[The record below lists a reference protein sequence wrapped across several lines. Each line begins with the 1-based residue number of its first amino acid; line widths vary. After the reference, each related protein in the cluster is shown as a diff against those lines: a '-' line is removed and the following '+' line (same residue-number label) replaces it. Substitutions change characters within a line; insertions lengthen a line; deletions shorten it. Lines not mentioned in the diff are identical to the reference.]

1 MTDIYDT
8 GALLA
13 LERSDRDA
21 WARWKAA
28 VAAQD
33 PPRTHGGVVGQAWRG
48 GARQA
53 RLAVALRGVI
63 VEPLDDR
70 AGRRA
75 GALLAAAGTA
85 DVIDAAVAQLAMD
98 GDRICTSDPDDL
110 GVLAATLGRHV
121 DVVLV

>member
-1 MTDIYDT
+1 VTDIYDT

-13 LERSDRDA
+13 LERSDRAA
-21 WARWKAA
+21 WARLKAS

-48 GARQA
+48 GSRQA

-70 AGRRA
+70 AGRRV
-75 GALLAAAGTA
+75 GELMAATGTA
-85 DVIDAAVAQLAMD
+85 DVIDAAVAQLAVD
-98 GDRICTSDPDDL
+98 GDRIYTSDPDDL
-110 GVLAATLGRHV
+110 AVLASTLGHHV
-121 DVVLV
+121 DIVPV